1 LRKLAGIGLLVLS
14 GVVGCTTVPTIDPK
28 DPGRVS
34 GYLMVFWDGYDN
46 FIYYPYYADPLTYTL
61 PKGLAQRAGYDTIR
75 PGAMFTD
82 GGSIPQAVRN
92 WTGLS
97 PWGYG
102 PAYIVHDWLFI
113 ARHCNKTGQTGR
125 FDERDRK
132 EARKVESVDFQ
143 LSADVLAAV
152 IQALVAQ
159 DKVPKHDFAPK
170 AIYTAVDS
178 GIARNLWNSDDPDG
192 CKLPSEKVLKDIH
205 DKLAAAGN
213 RAFVLVPGQAAG
225 RTTLIYQ
232 QKF

>member
-1 LRKLAGIGLLVLS
+1 MKLVAGAGLFML
-14 GVVGCTTVPTIDPK
+14 GAAAACTTVPAIDPE

-34 GYLMVFWDGYDN
+34 GYLMVFWDGEDN

-61 PKGLAQRAGYDTIR
+61 PKALAERLGYDKIR

-82 GGSIPQAVRN
+82 GGSIPQAVRS

-113 ARHCNKTGQTGR
+113 ARHCNRTGQTDR
-125 FDERDRK
+125 FDKRDRD
-132 EARKVESVDFQ
+132 EAHKVEAVDFQ
-143 LSADVLAAV
+143 RSADVLAAV

-159 DKVPKHDFAPK
+159 DKVPKRDFAPK

-178 GIARNLWNSDDPDG
+178 GIARNLWDSNDPKG
-192 CKLPSEKVLKDIH
+192 CNLPSAKVLKDIH

-213 RAFVLVPGQAAG
+213 RAFVLLPGEPEG
-225 RTTLIYQ
+225 RSTLIYQ
-232 QKF
+232 QRF